1 MGVAGND
8 IEGDLVDE
16 FTRALQTAFGAG
28 PAGSAELTVDRLDGR
43 AVTGS
48 GGSRLCAPATKFGG
62 NDPVWPSV
70 SPCRLEHPASA
81 CLCQVEPPVL
91 ASRCICRVERPAPV
105 AAIHG

>member
-1 MGVAGND
+1 M
-8 IEGDLVDE
+8 DE

-48 GGSRLCAPATKFGG
+48 GGSRLCATAAGFGG
-62 NDPVWPSV
+62 NDPVRPSV
-70 SPCRLEHPASA
+70 SPCRLEHPAPE
-81 CLCQVEPPVL
+81 CMCQAEPPVF
-91 ASRCICRVERPAPV
+91 STRCICRVEHPAPV